1 MMRRPFG
8 SEGGSRRQLVLF
20 ALSSA
25 ASLFLAGCVSP
36 PEPSTQERL
45 ASFRVQERAF
55 TGESIHAILQTYLV
69 IAAAPHAPEPT
80 LDPRSGSIS
89 IPPSPE
95 GTYTQGLCVG
105 VDRDG
110 YLLTAAHVLREANFV
125 VGWIDGRLQI
135 RPARVLVKNGP
146 RNGGADLAIIKI
158 GGHLDYCARFGSAPA
173 RKERVFAVVCNRR
186 PSGIGGALDLAG
198 GTVLDGGTDSSGH
211 VEPVIS
217 TDVPLWHGDSGGP
230 LLSGA
235 GDLIGINSAIEFTWF
250 GNGDILGG
258 FRRLSYFPDEGLV
271 RRVIAADRARGPAGS
286 PGSP

>member
-1 MMRRPFG
+1 MMRSPFG
-8 SEGGSRRQLVLF
+8 SDRGTRRPLLLF
-20 ALSSA
+20 ALPSA
-25 ASLFLAGCVSP
+25 ASLFLAGCVSA
-36 PEPSTQERL
+36 PEPSAQERH

-55 TGESIHAILQTYLV
+55 TGESIHTILQTYLV

-80 LDPRSGSIS
+80 LDPKSGNLS

-105 VDRDG
+105 VDPAG

-135 RPARVLVKNGP
+135 RAARVLVANGP

-158 GGHLDYCARFGSAPA
+158 GGHLDYWARFGKAPA
-173 RKERVFAVVCNRR
+173 RKERVFAVVCDRR
-186 PSGIGGALDLAG
+186 PSGIGGALDVAG

-250 GNGDILGG
+250 GSGNVLGG
-258 FRRLSYFPDEGLV
+258 FKRLSYFPDESLV
-271 RRVIAADRARGPAGS
+271 RSVIAADKAQGALNR
-286 PGSP
+286 